1 RMAAS
6 TGRTEDCTRPTR
18 HNVELPLA
26 SREPS
31 TEDIAS
37 EDSGGRGCALKPR
50 LVDQIE
56 DRIGLAAR
64 HRLAELDAAVGLDQ
78 TEQGLRHTST
88 PRSRRS
94 WPLPRRADFLE

>member
-1 RMAAS
+1 MDDRFAPDL
-6 TGRTEDCTRPTR
+6 GRRDQLLR
-18 HNVELPLA
+18 VLKA
-26 SREPS
+26 
-31 TEDIAS
+31 DIAS

-50 LVDQIE
+50 PVDQIE

-64 HRLAELDAAVGLDQ
+64 HRLAELDAAVRLDQ
-78 TEQGLRHTST
+78 TEQGLRRTST